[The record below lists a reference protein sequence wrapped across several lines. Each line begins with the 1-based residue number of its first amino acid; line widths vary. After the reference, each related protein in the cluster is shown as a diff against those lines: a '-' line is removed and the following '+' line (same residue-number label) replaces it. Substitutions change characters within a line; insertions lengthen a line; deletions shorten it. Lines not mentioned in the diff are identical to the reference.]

1 MKLKSLAA
9 VLALVASAPAMAAC
23 SDTFELGVMGPPA
36 LRGIGNSFGSA
47 QSFEDCYNFTLTG
60 TADSFGLTLEWDGSA
75 RRDIALDG
83 IMLVGG
89 GMTQSFDL
97 SESSSL
103 PNLSSFSFS
112 NLLAGSY
119 QFVVAGDV
127 TGSNG
132 GFLGGGLVGYS
143 GMFAT
148 SAGSAIAAPVP
159 EPKTY
164 VMLAL
169 GLLAMGWVARRR
181 NQA

>member
-9 VLALVASAPAMAAC
+9 ALALVAGAPAMAAC

-36 LRGIGNSFGSA
+36 LRAIGNSFSSA
-47 QSFEDCYNFTLTG
+47 QSFEDCYNFTLPG
-60 TADSFGLTLEWDGSA
+60 AADALGLTLEWDRSA
-75 RRDIALDG
+75 RRDIELDG
-83 IMLVGG
+83 ITLVGA

-97 SESSSL
+97 GESSSH
-103 PNLSSFSFS
+103 PGLSSFSFS

-127 TGSNG
+127 TGLDG
-132 GFLGGGLVGYS
+132 GLLGGGLVGYS

-148 SAGSAIAAPVP
+148 STGSAIAAPVP
-159 EPKTY
+159 EPETY